1 MKRFFESEH
10 IDVPCTVEIEHS
22 ARSLHAHVEIDGD
35 IGMKPGDEV
44 LVHDAPIAVPFGES
58 RVVRRMVTIIRA
70 GLLKRIS
77 TRLASNFELNQLFE
91 VSFSE
96 RTKL

>member
-1 MKRFFESEH
+1 MRRLFGQEQIEA
-10 IDVPCTVEIEHS
+10 PCTVEIEHS
-22 ARSLHAHVEIDGD
+22 AYSLHAHVEIDGE

-44 LVHDAPIAVPFGES
+44 IVHDAPTDVPFGECL
-58 RVVRRMVTIIRA
+58 VVRRTVTIIRA
-70 GLLKRIS
+70 GLLKRVS

>member
-1 MKRFFESEH
+1 MTWLFEKEK
-10 IDVPCTVEIEHS
+10 IEVPCTVEIEHS
-22 ARSLHAHVEIDGD
+22 AYSLHAHVEIDGNID
-35 IGMKPGDEV
+35 MKPGDEV
-44 LVHDAPIAVPFGES
+44 IVHDAPTEVLYGE
-58 RVVRRMVTIIRA
+58 RKVVRRTVTVIRA
-70 GLLKRIS
+70 GLMKRVA